1 VAHAVGLAAGARARV
16 SDLPAWRQADLPHA
30 PAYNPVNL
38 VRVIGPGAIL
48 LGVSL
53 GAGDWLLGPAIVV
66 GYGPILLWIC
76 TLSIL
81 FQGVLNA
88 EMARYTLATGEP
100 VFTGFMRQRPGARF
114 WAIGYSALHLAQVG
128 WPGWALA
135 GGSALAA
142 LLLGRVPR
150 ADDRAVVVGL
160 GYLLFLGAGAL
171 VLLGRR
177 AQRAFE
183 ITEWIMMA
191 WMLAFLA
198 ALALYFVPGPA
209 WGVLAWSFLGRPL
222 WEPGWIP
229 SPLPARAIDWAL
241 VTAFAAYS
249 GAGGTIN
256 AMFTYWLRD
265 KGFGMAGTVGAQPTP
280 VGDRTILLPRDGAI
294 FPPSEA
300 NLAKWREW
308 WRYLRADLSYLWTA
322 GCLIGLGLPVLL
334 ALDVVPPGT
343 DMGGFGAGAIFAR
356 ELARRYWAF
365 LWLPALLPA
374 LWIFFS
380 TQVGIVEGFAR
391 NVTEILWTAGIRP
404 ATAGAGWVYY
414 PVLALFVLAGSL
426 AMTVADPLT
435 LIVIGAD
442 IAAVN
447 FAVLSFH
454 TLCLN
459 RTLLPEPL
467 RPPLWREAVVA
478 AGGAGFAVLALL
490 ATAARLGL
498 LPAPGR

>member
-1 VAHAVGLAAGARARV
+1 M
-16 SDLPAWRQADLPHA
+16 SDLPAWRQGDLPHA
-30 PAYNPVNL
+30 PAYTPINL

-53 GAGDWLLGPAIVV
+53 GAGDWLLGPAVAAA
-66 GYGPILLWIC
+66 YGPALLWIC

-100 VFTGFMRQRPGARF
+100 IFTGFMRQRPGARF
-114 WAIGYSALHLAQVG
+114 WAAGYSLLHLAQVG

-150 ADDRAVVVGL
+150 AEDRDAVVGL
-160 GYLLFLGAGAL
+160 GYLIFLGAVGL

-177 AQRAFE
+177 AQRALE

-191 WMLAFLA
+191 WMLGFLV
-198 ALALYFVPGPA
+198 ALAVRFVPGRA
-209 WGVLAWSFLGRPL
+209 WAVLAWSFAGRPL

-229 SPLPARAIDWAL
+229 SSFPAATIDWAL
-241 VTAFAAYS
+241 VAAFAAYS

-256 AMFTYWLRD
+256 AMLTYWLRD

-280 VGDRTILLPRDGAI
+280 VGDQTILLPRDGAI

-322 GCLIGLGLPVLL
+322 GCLIGMGLPVLL
-334 ALDVVPPGT
+334 ALDAVPPGT
-343 DMGGFGAGAIFAR
+343 DMGGFGAGAVFAR
-356 ELARRYWAF
+356 ELTRRYWAV
-365 LWLPALLPA
+365 LWLPALLTT

-391 NVTEILWTAGIRP
+391 NVTEMLWTAGVRP

-414 PVLALFVLAGSL
+414 PVLALFVLAGCL
-426 AMTVADPLT
+426 AMTVGDPLT
-435 LIVIGAD
+435 LIVIGANV
-442 IAAVN
+442 AALN

-454 TLCLN
+454 TLRLN
-459 RTLLPEPL
+459 RALLPEAL
-467 RPPLWREAVVA
+467 RPPLWREVVVA
-478 AGGAGFAVLALL
+478 VGGLGFAALALL
-490 ATAARLGL
+490 AAAARLGL
-498 LPAPGR
+498 LAAPGR